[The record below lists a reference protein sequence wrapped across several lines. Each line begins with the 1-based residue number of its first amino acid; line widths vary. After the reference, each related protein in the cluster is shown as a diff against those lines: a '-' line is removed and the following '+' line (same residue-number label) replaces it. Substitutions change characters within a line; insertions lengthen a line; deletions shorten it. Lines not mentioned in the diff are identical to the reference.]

1 MINFV
6 DRFKISYMINRELI
20 RIKVVQITYSYFQNG
35 SKSNEAAE
43 QELLF
48 SLSKAYDLYN
58 CLLMLMVEV
67 NRMALRTLEMRQS
80 RQRRLGDNTPLSTKF
95 VDNRFIL
102 QLESNR
108 QLKEFADNQKRSW
121 ADEEDFVR
129 KLYKQIE
136 ESETYKAYME
146 SPEQSYAED
155 RELWRHIYR
164 ENICSNDD
172 LDAILEDMSLYW
184 NDDKAIVD
192 TFVLKTINKFSEQSD
207 ASQPLLPEFRN
218 ESDKEFAARLMH
230 RTLANAEYYQDL
242 IASTTRRWELKR
254 VALMDRVILQVALAE
269 IISFPNI
276 PVSVSLNEYIEIA
289 KMYSTPKSARYING
303 TLDNIVKRLTEENK
317 LIKDVQDNKQS

>member
-6 DRFKISYMINRELI
+6 GCFKISYMINRELI
-20 RIKVVQITYSYFQNG
+20 RIKVVQITYSCFQNG
-35 SKSNEAAE
+35 SKNSDAAE
-43 QELLF
+43 KELLF

-58 CLLMLMVEV
+58 SLLLLMVEL

-80 RQRRLGDNTPLSTKF
+80 RLRRLGDATMLSTKF
-95 VDNRFIL
+95 VDNQFLL
-102 QLESNR
+102 QLESNK
-108 QLKEFADNQKRSW
+108 QLREFSDNQKRSW
-121 ADEEDFVR
+121 ADEEEFLR
-129 KLYKQIE
+129 RLWAQIE
-136 ESETYKAYME
+136 ESETYKTYMNT
-146 SPEQSYAED
+146 PGRSYAED

-164 ENICSNDD
+164 ENICDNDE
-172 LDAILEDMSLYW
+172 LDALLEDMSLYW

-192 TFVLKTINKFSEQSD
+192 TFVLKTINRFSEQSD
-207 ASQPLLPEFRN
+207 ASQPLLPEFR
-218 ESDKEFAARLMH
+218 SDVDKEFATRLMH

-276 PVSVSLNEYIEIA
+276 PVSVSINEYIEIA

-303 TLDNIVKRLTEENK
+303 TLDSIVRRLNEENR
-317 LIKDVQDNKQS
+317 LIKDAQDN